1 MLSEAEIMAEFEA
14 AEAILRGH
22 FILSSGLHSD
32 TYLQC
37 ARVLMNPKRA
47 EKLCAALA
55 YKLRSK
61 LAADIPSPLRGGIGR
76 GALDRAVTNE
86 SPPTQPSPA
95 RGEGFSIDLVVAPA
109 MGGVVVGYE
118 MGRQLGVETIF
129 CERENGQFALRRGFR
144 IAPGAR
150 VLMVEDVVTTGKSSM
165 EAVACVEAAGGV
177 VVAEASLIDRS
188 NGQHALPF
196 PLVSLLTLDVKTYT
210 PDTLPAHLQGTQA
223 VKPGSRFLEK

>member
-1 MLSEAEIMAEFEA
+1 MLTEHEIMAEFDA
-14 AEAILRGH
+14 AEAILKGH

-55 YKLRSK
+55 KKLYETISEPI
-61 LAADIPSPLRGGIGR
+61 DIVG
-76 GALDRAVTNE
+76 
-86 SPPTQPSPA
+86 
-95 RGEGFSIDLVVAPA
+95 APA
-109 MGGVVVGYE
+109 MGGVIVGYE

-129 CERENGQFALRRGFR
+129 CEREAGEFTLRRGFS
-144 IAPGAR
+144 IPLGAR

-165 EAVACVEAAGGV
+165 EAVVCVQKHAGI

-188 NGQHALPF
+188 NGKHGLPF
-196 PLVSLLTLDVKTYT
+196 PLVSLLSLDVKSY
-210 PDTLPAHLQGTQA
+210 PADHLPAHLEGTQA
-223 VKPGSRFLEK
+223 VKPGSRFLVK

>member
-1 MLSEAEIMAEFEA
+1 MLTEKEIMAEFEA

-37 ARVLMNPKRA
+37 ARVLMNPARA
-47 EKLCAALA
+47 DKLCAALA
-55 YKLRSK
+55 EKVKTAL
-61 LAADIPSPLRGGIGR
+61 GG
-76 GALDRAVTNE
+76 V
-86 SPPTQPSPA
+86 
-95 RGEGFSIDLVVAPA
+95 SIDLVVAPA

-129 CERENGQFALRRGFR
+129 CEREAGEFTLRRGFT
-144 IAPGAR
+144 ITPGAR

-165 EAVACVEAAGGV
+165 EAVECVKRHGGE

-188 NGQHALPF
+188 NGTHNLPF
-196 PLVSLLTLDVKTYT
+196 PLISLLKVDVKTY
-210 PDTLPAHLQGTQA
+210 PADHLPAHLEGTPA
-223 VKPGSRFLEK
+223 MKPGSRFLVK